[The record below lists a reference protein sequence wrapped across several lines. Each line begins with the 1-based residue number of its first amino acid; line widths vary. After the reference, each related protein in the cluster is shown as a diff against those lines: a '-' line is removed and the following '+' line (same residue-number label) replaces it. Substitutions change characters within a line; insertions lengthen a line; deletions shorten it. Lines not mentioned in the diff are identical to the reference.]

1 MQNQP
6 QKITI
11 EVIESKSFRV
21 TARGYDQHEVDEFLD
36 SICDELERQE
46 AEMAALRHELAVEKQ
61 RSLDT
66 PVVPAPAMPEQLAQ
80 PEQSKESTVLE
91 IIEIAQRV
99 QAQTI
104 ADAQAK
110 AEKII
115 EDARNEVK
123 ARLGLLGEEREQ
135 VAAEVERLRAAA
147 KAYKEQVAALVAR
160 TQELL
165 DASEL

>member
-6 QKITI
+6 QRITI
-11 EVIESKSFRV
+11 EVIENKSFRV
-21 TARGYDQHEVDEFLD
+21 AARGYDQHEVDEFLD

-46 AEMAALRHELAVEKQ
+46 GEMAALRRELALEKQ
-61 RSLDT
+61 RGLDA
-66 PVVPAPAMPEQLAQ
+66 PVVPAPAKAEQPAQ
-80 PEQSKESTVLE
+80 PEQSKETSVLE

-104 ADAQAK
+104 ADAKAK
-110 AEKII
+110 AEQII

-147 KAYKEQVAALVAR
+147 KAYKEQVAALLAR

>member
-6 QKITI
+6 QRITI
-11 EVIESKSFRV
+11 EVIENKSFRV
-21 TARGYDQHEVDEFLD
+21 AARGYDQHEVDEFLD

-46 AEMAALRHELAVEKQ
+46 GEMAALRRELALEKQ
-61 RSLDT
+61 RGLDA
-66 PVVPAPAMPEQLAQ
+66 PVVPAPVQ
-80 PEQSKESTVLE
+80 PEKETAPAEDHDHTVLE

-104 ADAQAK
+104 ADAKAK
-110 AEKII
+110 AEQII